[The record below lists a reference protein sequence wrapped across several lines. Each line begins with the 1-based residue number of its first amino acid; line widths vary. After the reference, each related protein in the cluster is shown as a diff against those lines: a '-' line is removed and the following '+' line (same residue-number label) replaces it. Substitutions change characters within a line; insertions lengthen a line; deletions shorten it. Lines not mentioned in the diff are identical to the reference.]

1 MYFIN
6 CNFRINGVAW
16 THRRVKLLQVY
27 LKVLLIRRRE
37 RGYTPYLIQKIITE
51 ALDAL
56 GLYKLRIVQ
65 CINII
70 VSKLKL
76 LIFVF

>member
-37 RGYTPYLIQKIITE
+37 RGGVYLIQKIITE